1 MENKEMWTIEELVS
15 LTNTVQS
22 AEIEYQGKL
31 LPIQWCELTES
42 EEPKISMPAEGEDET
57 QHYAEIASHR
67 MLAMLK
73 KANELN
79 PEAKTL
85 DEESWHMLPTTLRWT
100 ISNTVMATKES
111 AESDF

>member
-1 MENKEMWTIEELVS
+1 MENKEMWTIDELVS

-22 AEIEYQGKL
+22 AEIDYQGKI

-42 EEPKISMPAEGEDET
+42 EEPKISMPLDGIDET
-57 QHYAEIASHR
+57 QHYAEIASQR

-73 KANELN
+73 KANELS
-79 PEAKTL
+79 PESKTL

-100 ISNTVMATKES
+100 ISNTVMSTNNSK
-111 AESDF
+111 ESDF

>member
-22 AEIEYQGKL
+22 AEIEYQGKI

-42 EEPKISMPAEGEDET
+42 EEPKISMPVDGEDET
-57 QHYAEIASHR
+57 QHYAEIASQR

-79 PEAKTL
+79 PDAKTL
-85 DEESWHMLPTTLRWT
+85 DEESWRMLPTTLRWS
-100 ISNTVMATKES
+100 ISNTVMASKDKK
-111 AESDF
+111 ESDF